1 MVDHFCNSG
10 KKIISFCRLFTTSFY
25 SRYFGKECELLYI
38 NLVEGI
44 SKGLVMVTGSHIL
57 RNIPTTAK
65 KLTEKKWNIKV
76 KEFLLHWNVAK
87 SRTNIFKSPYF
98 LCDNLI
104 KDEFHTFISLSD
116 LFEKLHQRHI
126 FIQSYNHKGK
136 GVSFHYLLKSVSVT
150 CALE

>member
-1 MVDHFCNSG
+1 MVDHFYHGG
-10 KKIISFCRLFTTSFY
+10 KMIISFCRLFTTSFY

-38 NLVEGI
+38 NLVKGI
-44 SKGLVMVTGSHIL
+44 SKELVLVTGNHIL

-65 KLTEKKWNIKV
+65 TITEKKWNIEV
-76 KEFLLHWNVAK
+76 KEFLLHWNAAK

-98 LCDNLI
+98 LWDNLI

-126 FIQSYNHKGK
+126 FIQSYNHEVK
-136 GVSFHYLLKSVSVT
+136 GVSFHYLLKSASVT